1 LEEAASLRSWHKAS
15 KIDEV
20 EEEISEV
27 MVIGSTFQN
36 CSSFFRFLGVGIWQT
51 GCSSHSITT
60 LYSLKTGGKEP
71 RNSLCL

>member
-27 MVIGSTFQN
+27 MVIGSRQESKTSGQVKLVVWHSNNSVSNTTFK
-36 CSSFFRFLGVGIWQT
+36 VMAHPI
-51 GCSSHSITT
+51 
-60 LYSLKTGGKEP
+60 
-71 RNSLCL
+71 